1 MIDHDPT
8 PQDALDEARDD
19 IDNARHAAASGDDHR
34 RSQYARSAIDAA
46 ATTLLDPTCENKEV
60 VAARY
65 FLREALELDGQ
76 TNSCGSDSIDTSQEA
91 SALSDADR
99 QWLQDYLANRPH
111 QAHCANDVGLTL

>member
-8 PQDALDEARDD
+8 PQEALDEARDD
-19 IDNARHAAASGDDHR
+19 IDNARHAAASGDHHR

-65 FLREALELDGQ
+65 FLREALALDGQ
-76 TNSCGSDSIDTSQEA
+76 ANACGSDSIDTPHEA
-91 SALSDADR
+91 STLSDADR
-99 QWLQDYLANRPH
+99 QWLEDYLASRPH
-111 QAHCANDVGLTL
+111 RTHQADAGLAL